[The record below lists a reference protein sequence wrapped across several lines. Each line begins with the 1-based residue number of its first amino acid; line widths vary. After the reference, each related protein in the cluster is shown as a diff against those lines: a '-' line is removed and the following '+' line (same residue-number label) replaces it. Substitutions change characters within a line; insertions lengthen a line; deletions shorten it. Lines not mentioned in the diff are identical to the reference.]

1 MSSRVTLRGSSRQH
15 FSNSTKVGR
24 PQPYERLEVTLILR
38 RKQQPPHPWAAA
50 SYHSHDEL
58 AEWYGADA
66 ADVEAVEAVASAR
79 HLSVSHVDLGS
90 RVVTLAGAFRDVTS
104 LFGADVE
111 LHRLGNRVYRS
122 RRGNLSVPA
131 ELAGRVIAVLGFDS
145 RPALRSRRSGE
156 AADAPAASFMPSE
169 VARLYNFPANASG
182 KGQTIALI
190 ELGGGY
196 RSGDLKTYWKT
207 LGFEA
212 VKVSSVSVS
221 GATNKP
227 TGDPS
232 GPDGEVVL
240 DIEVAGAV
248 APKAKIAVY
257 FAPNTA
263 QGFLKAIHAA
273 IHDRVRKPSVISI
286 SWGGPEHQWTR
297 QSLDAFNQAF
307 HDAALLGITVF
318 CASGDAGSSDGEN
331 DGKAHVD
338 FPASSPWVVA
348 CGGTTLK
355 STGNQ
360 IASEIAWNNGVDKGA
375 TGGGV
380 STFFSVPEFQ
390 QNANVPVSTTRPG
403 FAGRGVPDIAGCA
416 DPASGYSILVNGTWR
431 VVGGTSA
438 VAPLWAGLTA
448 LINEQLETR
457 VGFMNPLF
465 YSTLA
470 QHRALN
476 DVSSGTN
483 GDFTS
488 KPGWDACT
496 GMGSP
501 NGQAILDVLKRMQE
515 QQSRE

>member
-1 MSSRVTLRGSSRQH
+1 M
-15 FSNSTKVGR
+15 
-24 PQPYERLEVTLILR
+24 EVTLILR
-38 RKQQPPHPWAAA
+38 RKQQAPHPWAAA
-50 SYHSHDEL
+50 SYYSHDEL
-58 AEWYGADA
+58 ALWYGADP
-66 ADVEAVEAVASAR
+66 ADVEAVEAAASAK
-79 HLSVSHVDLGS
+79 HLSVSHVDLAS
-90 RVVTLAGAFRDVTS
+90 RVVTLAGAFRDMTS

-111 LHRLGNRVYRS
+111 LHRLGDRVYRS
-122 RRGNLSVPA
+122 RRGNLSIPE
-131 ELAGRVIAVLGFDS
+131 ELAHRVVAVLGFDS
-145 RPALRSRRSGE
+145 RPALRSLRSGE
-156 AADAPAASFMPSE
+156 TTQASPTSFTPLE

-182 KGQTIALI
+182 QGQTIALI

-207 LGFEA
+207 LGLEGA
-212 VKVSSVSVS
+212 KVSSVSVS

-227 TGDPS
+227 TGDPG

-248 APKAKIAVY
+248 APKAKLVAY
-257 FAPNTA
+257 FAPNTE

-286 SWGGPEHQWTR
+286 SWGAPEHHWTR

-318 CASGDAGSSDGEN
+318 CASGDGGSSDGEN
-331 DGKAHVD
+331 DGKPHVD

-348 CGGTTLK
+348 CGGTTLQA
-355 STGNQ
+355 TGNEV
-360 IASEIAWNNGVDKGA
+360 ATEIAWNTGLDKGA

-390 QNANVPVSTTRPG
+390 QNANVPVSTTRPR
-403 FAGRGVPDIAGCA
+403 FAGRGVPDIAACA
-416 DPASGYSILVNGTWR
+416 DPTSGYSIFVNGTWQ

-465 YSTLA
+465 YTTLA
-470 QHRALN
+470 QHGTLN

-483 GDFTS
+483 GDFAS

-515 QQSRE
+515 EQSRN